1 LSGFRSAFIEQP
13 YYGII
18 ILEDSIHNLISMDN
32 VNTTNE
38 VDSNAILPI
47 LKKIPLFS
55 TLDEVLHKEII
66 KHIVL
71 MYYPAGYQI
80 FKEGDSGDALYLIH
94 KGKIRVYHE
103 PKEGSLLPDEVAEL
117 NDGEF
122 FGEISLIS
130 DIPHTAAARTLA
142 ESEVFVLSKE
152 NFHDLMAGN
161 PILANKVSSII
172 VERLEA
178 NDKDK

>member
-1 LSGFRSAFIEQP
+1 
-13 YYGII
+13 
-18 ILEDSIHNLISMDN
+18 MDN
-32 VNTTNE
+32 VNTTSE

-47 LKKIPLFS
+47 LKKIPFFA

-80 FKEGDSGDALYLIH
+80 FKEGEAGDALYLIH

-103 PKEGSLLPDEVAEL
+103 PKEGSLLPEEIAEL

-130 DIPHTAAARTLA
+130 DIPHTAAARTMA

-152 NFHDLMAGN
+152 NFQSLMANN
-161 PILANKVSSII
+161 PALANSVSTII
-172 VERLEA
+172 VERLES
-178 NDKDK
+178 NDKNK

>member
-1 LSGFRSAFIEQP
+1 
-13 YYGII
+13 
-18 ILEDSIHNLISMDN
+18 MDN
-32 VNTTNE
+32 VNTTSD

-47 LKKIPLFS
+47 LKKIPFFA
-55 TLDEVLHKEII
+55 TLDENLHKEII

-80 FKEGDSGDALYLIH
+80 FKEGEPGDALYLIH

-103 PKEGSLLPDEVAEL
+103 PKEGSVLPDEVAEL

-122 FGEISLIS
+122 FGEMALIS
-130 DIPHTAAARTLA
+130 EIPHTAAARTMA

-152 NFHDLMAGN
+152 NFDALMASN
-161 PILANKVSSII
+161 PALANKVSTII
-172 VERLEA
+172 VDRLEF
-178 NDKDK
+178 NDK